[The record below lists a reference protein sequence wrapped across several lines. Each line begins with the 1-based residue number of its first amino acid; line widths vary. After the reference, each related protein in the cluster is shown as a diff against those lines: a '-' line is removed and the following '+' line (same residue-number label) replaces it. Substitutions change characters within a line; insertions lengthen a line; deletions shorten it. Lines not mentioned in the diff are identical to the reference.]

1 MPFSPK
7 QPASMMGTF
16 ALVLFF
22 TMLKEAFE
30 DYQRYKQQRE
40 VNRKQTSVYSGTS
53 FRETVWESVRAGQL
67 IKIEKDQEVP
77 ADVLIIGSSNE
88 ESGVVFVDTMALDG
102 ETNLKEK
109 VSALE
114 EQIQDLSRLKGSI
127 LCELP
132 NDSLEHWEG

>member
-1 MPFSPK
+1 
-7 QPASMMGTF
+7 
-16 ALVLFF
+16 
-22 TMLKEAFE
+22 
-30 DYQRYKQQRE
+30 
-40 VNRKQTSVYSGTS
+40 
-53 FRETVWESVRAGQL
+53 
-67 IKIEKDQEVP
+67 
-77 ADVLIIGSSNE
+77 LIIGSSNE